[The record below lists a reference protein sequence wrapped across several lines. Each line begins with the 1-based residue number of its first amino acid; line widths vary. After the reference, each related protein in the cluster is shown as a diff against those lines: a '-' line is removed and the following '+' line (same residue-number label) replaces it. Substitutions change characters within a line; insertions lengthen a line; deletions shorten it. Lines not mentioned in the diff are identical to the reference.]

1 MAEPSD
7 GSSRGRLRFIDTLRG
22 LAALLVV
29 WMHVAQCYVGLQP
42 EHAIRGRWVYEVAQN
57 LDVGRIGVV
66 VFFLISGFVIPFS
79 MQPRAPAPVASFA
92 IKRFFRIYPAY
103 WLSVPAGA
111 FATCW
116 LWGQPFGAGEF
127 LINLTLLEDLFG
139 VREAQGVYWTLL
151 VELAF
156 YVLCIV
162 LLLTHSLRDRL
173 RIGLL
178 AAVLAGGHAVVIAL
192 VWKGLLPL
200 PPLQPLTFFALH
212 LSLMLCGT
220 LYRLCWFEPGDGP
233 GVRATQLC
241 LALLVFY
248 LLVFPICAS
257 LARGTLQNYP
267 VSDALGVAI
276 FLLGTT
282 VLRLQTRLTD
292 WLGTISYSIYLF
304 HFGVYYPLFWWLMQQ
319 PAGSAWRQLHL
330 GVYLAVNVLLV
341 VALASVVYRVVER
354 PGIAFGHRLAS
365 RLSRDGRA
373 LRLRAAPLA
382 D

>member
-1 MAEPSD
+1 MQSA
-7 GSSRGRLRFIDTLRG
+7 GSVGGRLRFIDTLRG
-22 LAALLVV
+22 VAALLVV
-29 WMHVAQCYVGLQP
+29 WMHVSQCYVGVQP
-42 EHAIRGRWVYEVAQN
+42 ESAVRGRWLYDAAQDF
-57 LDVGRIGVV
+57 DVGRIGVV

-79 MQPRAPAPVASFA
+79 IRPGAPAPVTGFA

-103 WLSVPAGA
+103 WLSVPVGA

-116 LWGQPFGAGEF
+116 LWGQPFGTGEF

-156 YVLCIV
+156 YALCIV
-162 LLLTHSLRDRL
+162 LLLTNSLRDGV

-178 AAVLAGGHAVVIAL
+178 AAALAGGHAAVIAL
-192 VWKGLLPL
+192 VWKGILPL
-200 PPLQPLTFFALH
+200 PPLQPVTFFALH

-220 LYRLCWFEPGDGP
+220 LYRLCWFEPGGGH

-241 LALLVFY
+241 LGLLVFH
-248 LLVFPICAS
+248 LFIFPICGS
-257 LARGTLQNYP
+257 LARGTLQNYA
-267 VSDALGVAI
+267 VSDALGVAM

-330 GVYLAVNVLLV
+330 GTYLAVNMLLV
-341 VALASVVYRVVER
+341 VALATLVYHLVER

-365 RLSRDGRA
+365 RWSRDERA
-373 LRLRAAPLA
+373 PRLQVTPLA